1 MTGEIREVLSERE
14 LAVCSGALDT
24 SLRCLVARKLIVSVF
39 LAHTFNWVFFFLFW
53 RLETRLVATWH
64 ESRDNFSGPESCF
77 VFIVFAFKI
86 KVLIILKIMQWNYKL
101 TKQNWM
107 VFGLATVLPIQQV
120 WILKFVFGPENFPG
134 LSRKGPQALATSQV
148 LM

>member
-1 MTGEIREVLSERE
+1 M
-14 LAVCSGALDT
+14 AVCSGALDT
-24 SLRCLVARKLIVSVF
+24 SLRCLVARKRIMTSVF
-39 LAHTFNWVFFFLFW
+39 LAHTWVFFLFW

-64 ESRDNFSGPESCF
+64 ESRDNFSAPESCF

-86 KVLIILKIMQWNYKL
+86 KVSIILKIMPWNYKL

-120 WILKFVFGPENFPG
+120 WILKFVFGPEKFPG
-134 LSRKGPQALATSQV
+134 LSRNGPQALATSQV

>member
-1 MTGEIREVLSERE
+1 MWDQRSAVLSERE

-24 SLRCLVARKLIVSVF
+24 SLRCLVARKRIMTSVF
-39 LAHTFNWVFFFLFW
+39 LAHTWFFFLSW
-53 RLETRLVATWH
+53 RLETRLVTTWH
-64 ESRDNFSGPESCF
+64 ESRDNFSAPESCF

-86 KVLIILKIMQWNYKL
+86 KVSIILKIMQWNYKL

-120 WILKFVFGPENFPG
+120 WILKFVFGPEKFPG
-134 LSRKGPQALATSQV
+134 LSRNGPQALATSQV